1 MQAPRRHAWHH
12 ASPGPDPARAGALA
26 EAVALGRRVPTL
38 NVSVVDLTVSL
49 EKGAAYE
56 EIMAAMAKAEEGPLK
71 GVLG

>member
-1 MQAPRRHAWHH
+1 MEVPRRRAWGH
-12 ASPGPDPARAGALA
+12 ASPAWADVLA
-26 EAVALGRRVPTL
+26 EALALGRRVPTL

-56 EIMAAMAKAEEGPLK
+56 EIMAAMAKASEGPLK